1 MAQAIQI
8 IFRSL
13 EYGSMYA
20 LAALGVILIFRTSL
34 IANFAQGVLGMF
46 STYVVAKMMIDNHM
60 NIWLAFLVGIMS
72 AILLGFL
79 IDVTVIRHSGKVN
92 HMGKQILTM
101 GVLSIILGISPII
114 FGVFELTMPRFL
126 PPGNFNIGDV
136 SISHN
141 GVFNIL
147 ITLTLMAIMFYL
159 LLKTKAGLAIRMT
172 ASNEYTATL
181 MGVPTKTVTMV
192 SWAIAAVLSL
202 IAGMMAAP
210 FSTVSLTFMN
220 SIQLNA
226 FLAVVFG
233 GFQTFYGPVIAAYLI
248 AIMGNLMQ
256 YYLPD
261 GTIWGEPI
269 LYLLILIFLV
279 IRPYGLFGKKYVKKV

>member
-46 STYVVAKMMIDNHM
+46 STYVVAKMMIEFNI
-60 NIWLAFLVGIMS
+60 NIWLAFLMGILS
-72 AILLGFL
+72 AIALGFI
-79 IDVTVIRHSGKVN
+79 IDISVIRHAGKVN

-101 GVLSIILGISPII
+101 GILSIILGLSPII
-114 FGVFELTMPRFL
+114 FGVFELTLPRFL
-126 PPGNFNIGDV
+126 PPGNFNISGV

-141 GVFNIL
+141 GVFNIIVT
-147 ITLTLMAIMFYL
+147 ITLMSLLFYL

-172 ASNEYTATL
+172 ASNESTATL
-181 MGVPTKTVTMV
+181 MGVPTKTVTMM
-192 SWAIAAVLSL
+192 SWAMAAVLSL

-220 SIQLNA
+220 TIQLNA

-248 AIMGNLMQ
+248 AIMGNIMQ
-256 YYLPD
+256 YYLPN
-261 GTIWGEPI
+261 GTVWGEPL

-279 IRPYGLFGKKYVKKV
+279 IRPYGLFGKQHVKKV